1 MSPEPCWLLTNRYL
15 ENPRVGKPI
24 VPSTSEMLD
33 VVVLA
38 PTVDLRPAYI
48 KASASYV
55 RVADQLSECLCNRAL
70 RAVGDETLR
79 VICDTE
85 R

>member
-1 MSPEPCWLLTNRYL
+1 
-15 ENPRVGKPI
+15 
-24 VPSTSEMLD
+24 MLD